1 MIGDESLNR
10 LQDCRILLGVT
21 GSIAAYKACEVLRML
36 QRLGADVRVVLT
48 SSAQHLV
55 APLTFETLSG
65 HEVIT
70 ELFPDRLT
78 ERTRHIKLAE
88 WADCILICPATAN
101 SVGKI
106 ASGIADDFLST
117 VVMAA
122 RSPVLL
128 APAMD
133 YQMIQNPIYR
143 ENCQKLASQGYII
156 LDTEEG
162 DLASGAVGP
171 GRLADS
177 NRIIDRIIQAV
188 QGTQSLSGVRVLV
201 TAGPTCESID
211 PVRFLTNRSSGKMGY
226 ALAEEAALR
235 GADVTLVSGPA
246 NLPLPEGVNVHS
258 IQTASEMRDTVM
270 QQWDQNDILI
280 MAAAVADYSPD
291 QRADQKIKKSR
302 EIWQLSLHRTPD
314 ILAEAAARKGSR
326 IVVGFALETQNGLRQ
341 AKEKLTQKNLDLIC
355 LNNPLEEGCDFGS
368 DTNRIILLTSESQ
381 TDLPLL
387 PKWKAAQRILDAVEM
402 IRRDR

>member
-10 LQDCRILLGVT
+10 LQDCHILLGVT

-48 SSAQHLV
+48 DAAQHLV

-65 HEVIT
+65 HEVVT

-101 SVGKI
+101 IVGKI
-106 ASGIADDFLST
+106 ASGIADDFLT
-117 VVMAA
+117 TAVMAA
-122 RSPVLL
+122 RSSVVL

-133 YQMIQNPIYR
+133 YQMVQNPIYR
-143 ENCQKLASQGYII
+143 QNCQKLASQGFAI

-171 GRLADS
+171 GRLADFH
-177 NRIIDRIIQAV
+177 RIINRVIQAV

-201 TAGPTCESID
+201 TAGSTRESLD
-211 PVRFLTNRSSGKMGY
+211 PVRYLTNRSSGKMGY

-235 GADVTLVSGPA
+235 GAEVTLVSGPA
-246 NLPLPEGVNVHS
+246 NLHAPEGIHLHQVL
-258 IQTASEMRDTVM
+258 TASEMRDTVM

-291 QRADQKIKKSR
+291 HTADQKIKKSQ
-302 EIWQLSLHRTPD
+302 ETWQLSLHRTPD
-314 ILAEAAARKGSR
+314 ILAEAAAQKGDR
-326 IVVGFALETQNGLRQ
+326 FVVGFALETQDGLRQ
-341 AKEKLTQKNLDLIC
+341 AKDKLTQKNLDLIC

-368 DTNRIILLTSESQ
+368 ETNRITLLTSESQ

-387 PKWKAAQRILDAVEM
+387 PKWQAAQRILDAVETL
-402 IRRDR
+402 RNDR